1 MCRREWKHERGGA
14 RGRRVATS
22 SAQEAW
28 APAEKCGRQAAS
40 RRGICRRGDGGGGRG
55 AGGTGGGI
63 KAVDY
68 DAAAG
73 EAEGRL
79 SCRDWSQVC
88 RAACM
93 EVIFTLTRNR
103 KLSKLNPPPPK
114 P

>member
-1 MCRREWKHERGGA
+1 MSGGVPGA
-14 RGRRVATS
+14 DGSPPPPPRKRGRPPKSVG
-22 SAQEAW
+22 
-28 APAEKCGRQAAS
+28 GRQHRVEASAA
-40 RRGICRRGDGGGGRG
+40 GAMGGGGRG